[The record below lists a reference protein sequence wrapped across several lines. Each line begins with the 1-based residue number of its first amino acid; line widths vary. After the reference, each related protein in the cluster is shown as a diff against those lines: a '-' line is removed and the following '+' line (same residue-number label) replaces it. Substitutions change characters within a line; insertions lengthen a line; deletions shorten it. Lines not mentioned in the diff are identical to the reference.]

1 MKMHSTPNVHLG
13 NNSSEITKQ
22 NENIQFFFFL
32 MKPPI
37 FFLDSDSAF

>member
-22 NENIQFFFFL
+22 NENIHFFFFFNET
-32 MKPPI
+32 PNI
-37 FFLDSDSAF
+37 FS